1 MTKNRIFAEI
11 QEIFRDVF
19 DDESLNIANETNAND
34 IEEWDSLEQIN
45 LIVAM
50 ENVFKIKFTIDEVS
64 ELKNVGEMISLI
76 TKKVEYE

>member
-1 MTKNRIFAEI
+1 MTENQVFTEV
-11 QEIFRDVF
+11 QGIFRDVF
-19 DDESLNIANETNAND
+19 DEESLNITNETNAND

-64 ELKNVGEMISLI
+64 VLKNVGEMIALI
-76 TKKVEYE
+76 TKKVNNE

>member
-1 MTKNRIFAEI
+1 MTENQVFTEV

-19 DDESLNIANETNAND
+19 DDESLDITNETNAND

-50 ENVFKIKFTIDEVS
+50 ENTFKIKFTIDEVS
-64 ELKNVGEMISLI
+64 ELKNVGEMIALI
-76 TKKVEYE
+76 AKKVSNE